1 MSDPAGGA
9 APFELQGGLAH
20 RLARLGFLAL
30 AMVVWVRTAWLCDDA
45 FITLRHVDHLT
56 QGHGPFFNLDE
67 RVIGFTHPLWFFALA
82 PVWWASASAAVT
94 LFLVPFVFTAATL
107 WMLSTKLAPS
117 ATRVMLAGALLL
129 SSRAFVDWSS
139 SGLEN
144 PLSHLLVV
152 ALVLETLGRLRL
164 LPVSLIAALLGLTHP
179 ELLLAAVP
187 PLVLAWR
194 RRPSPL
200 RGKVLTVAAG
210 LSPLAGWVA
219 FTLIWTGSVVPN
231 TAMAKLPANLGTGE
245 LLRQG
250 VLYLLSSLVWD
261 PATLFVIALA
271 FFSVGACAR
280 RRALAIGAVLVL
292 GAVVRVGGDF
302 MNGRF
307 LTPVLVLAVAL
318 IVTSHW
324 IDAPRVTAG
333 VGLLVLVV
341 GLHSSHLWRQPWGA
355 AEEGR
360 LIDPRGVADERA
372 WYGKWTNLTLARRD
386 RPIPRRELVKNISAQ
401 WDGKG
406 RIAVAEAV
414 GILAWY
420 AGSGVHVVDRNGL
433 TDPLLAR
440 LPFERQDT
448 WRPGHLARALPD
460 GYRETLDSG
469 TSAIADPCVAALWKD
484 VAMATRSPLTTDG
497 RAAAIWRLLVHDSRG
512 PQAAYPEACP
522 AAASP

>member
-67 RVIGFTHPLWFFALA
+67 RVIGFTHPLWFFALV

-139 SGLEN
+139 
-144 PLSHLLVV
+144 
-152 ALVLETLGRLRL
+152 
-164 LPVSLIAALLGLTHP
+164 
-179 ELLLAAVP
+179 
-187 PLVLAWR
+187 
-194 RRPSPL
+194 
-200 RGKVLTVAAG
+200 
-210 LSPLAGWVA
+210 
-219 FTLIWTGSVVPN
+219 
-231 TAMAKLPANLGTGE
+231 
-245 LLRQG
+245 
-250 VLYLLSSLVWD
+250 
-261 PATLFVIALA
+261 
-271 FFSVGACAR
+271 
-280 RRALAIGAVLVL
+280 
-292 GAVVRVGGDF
+292 
-302 MNGRF
+302 
-307 LTPVLVLAVAL
+307 
-318 IVTSHW
+318 
-324 IDAPRVTAG
+324 
-333 VGLLVLVV
+333 
-341 GLHSSHLWRQPWGA
+341 
-355 AEEGR
+355 
-360 LIDPRGVADERA
+360 
-372 WYGKWTNLTLARRD
+372 KWTNLTLARRD